1 VPRVKFTNEFG
12 EKDRHEKTLVRT
24 ITKYEA
30 KTITVMAYNGYLSC
44 FGTLMATP
52 KYVDINSVLNGAVR
66 PS

>member
-30 KTITVMAYNGYLSC
+30 KTITVMAYNGYLSR
-44 FGTLMATP
+44 FETLMATP
-52 KYVDINSVLNGAVR
+52 KYVDRNAALTIHK
-66 PS
+66 